1 MTTPKKAI
9 PTTVLAG
16 FLGSGKTT
24 LVNHLLRNA
33 GGRRILVLVND
44 FGSISIDTDLIESE
58 DGTTLTLA
66 NGCACC
72 SMGADLYEAFNQ
84 VLDFSP
90 PPDQLII
97 EASGVAEPRRIANF
111 AKAEP
116 DLSLNAI
123 VTLIDG
129 VNFKSSYEDPRLA
142 DVMVEQVRAANM
154 LFINKQD
161 MLNGQQ
167 RADLNVI
174 LTDLNS
180 SALQMETINSAVSP
194 DLIFAD
200 FWQEKIPEIDEHSH
214 AHGDMF
220 ESWSYST
227 DLSFSGEALKD
238 MLSTASSDLYRFK
251 GIFKNTDK
259 EDALWAIHKVGD
271 LIDLK
276 PLKKSNASE
285 VVGRFV
291 AIGPKGT
298 GFKKELEQFFN

>member
-1 MTTPKKAI
+1 MSQKKTI

-44 FGSISIDTDLIESE
+44 FGSIPIDTDLIESE

-72 SMGADLYEAFNQ
+72 SMGADLYDAFNQ

-142 DVMVEQVRAANM
+142 DVLKEQVRAANM
-154 LFINKQD
+154 LFVNKQD
-161 MLNGQQ
+161 MLNGGQ
-167 RADLNVI
+167 RSDLSAI
-174 LTDLNS
+174 LTELNS
-180 SALQMETINSAVSP
+180 SALQMETINAAVSP

-200 FWQEKIPEIDEHSH
+200 FWREKIPEIDEHSH
-214 AHGDMF
+214 LHGDIF
-220 ESWSYST
+220 ESWSYRS
-227 DLSFSGEALKD
+227 DLGFSGENLKKT
-238 MLSTASSDLYRFK
+238 LSMTSGDLYRFK
-251 GIFKNTDK
+251 GIFKNTDDGEK
-259 EDALWAIHKVGD
+259 NWAIHKVGTMVD
-271 LIDLK
+271 LQPLRK
-276 PLKKSNASE
+276 PNASDT
-285 VVGRFV
+285 VGSFV
-291 AIGPKGT
+291 AIGLKGA
-298 GFKKELEQFFN
+298 GFSRELDQFFK

>member
-1 MTTPKKAI
+1 MTTQKQAI

-84 VLDFSP
+84 VIDFSP

-167 RADLNVI
+167 RADLNSI
-174 LTDLNS
+174 LTELNS

-200 FWQEKIPEIDEHSH
+200 FWREKIPEIDEHSH
-214 AHGDMF
+214 VHGDMF
-220 ESWSYST
+220 ESWSCST
-227 DLSFSGEALKD
+227 ELSFSGEALKNK
-238 MLSTASSDLYRFK
+238 LSTANSDLYRFK
-251 GIFKNTDK
+251 GIFKNTDNG
-259 EDALWAIHKVGD
+259 DTLWSIHKVGT
-271 LIDLK
+271 LIDLQ

-285 VVGRFV
+285 AVGSFV

-298 GFKKELEQFFN
+298 GFNKELDQFFK